1 MHQREP
7 IGVADAARILGYS
20 IAHTKRLALKGDV
33 PTIGKLPGRTGAY
46 LFDRAAVE
54 ALAAERAA

>member
-1 MHQREP
+1 MTKALIGTRE
-7 IGVADAARILGYS
+7 AATLLNVS
-20 IAHTKRLALKGDV
+20 L
-33 PTIGKLPGRTGAY
+33 PTATRMAQEGELPVVGKLPGRTGAY